1 MTTYILAPKNAQN
14 EAVFNYAISQFPEI
28 TEQKRANEKYKKDP
42 RDVVN
47 VSANVYEFFGPIFL
61 CIEAIT
67 ADIPESLIAQI
78 DSPELY
84 TEPTDVTAKFW

>member
-28 TEQKRANEKYKKDP
+28 AEQKRANEKYKKDP
-42 RDVVN
+42 RDVVDFIN
-47 VSANVYEFFGPIFL
+47 NIFEFFGPLFL

-84 TEPTDVTAKFW
+84 TVPTDVTAKFW